1 MEINLRIRKINEADF
16 DFIYDALCDLENKIM
31 ERTSLEQIFKYNISN
46 SNYLYLIAENGLENI
61 GFITFHT
68 QKLMHHG
75 GLVGEIQEFY
85 VIPGYRGKGVGRQLL
100 NSVFEYAEENNL
112 KGIEVQTNKRRVE
125 NVAVY
130 QSLGF
135 KLTHN
140 KFTIFK

>member
-1 MEINLRIRKINEADF
+1 
-16 DFIYDALCDLENKIM
+16 
-31 ERTSLEQIFKYNISN
+31 
-46 SNYLYLIAENGLENI
+46 
-61 GFITFHT
+61 
-68 QKLMHHG
+68 MHHG

-100 NSVFEYAEENNL
+100 NIVFEYAEENNL

-125 NVAVY
+125 NVAIY

>member
-1 MEINLRIRKINEADF
+1 MELNVKIKKINEPDF
-16 DFIYDALCDLENKIM
+16 NFIYESLCDLENRIM
-31 ERTSLEQIFKYNISN
+31 ERASLEEIFTENISN
-46 SNYLYLIAENGLENI
+46 TNYLYLIAKNGLENI

-68 QKLMHHG
+68 QNLMHHG
-75 GLVGEIQEFY
+75 GVVGEIQEFY
-85 VIPGYRGKGVGRQLL
+85 VVPGYRGKGVGRQLL
-100 NSVFEYAEENNL
+100 NSVFEYAEENDL

>member
-1 MEINLRIRKINEADF
+1 MEIKVNIRKLNEADF
-16 DFIYDALCDLENKIM
+16 DFIYDSLCDLENKIM
-31 ERTSLEQIFKYNISN
+31 ERISVEKIFTASITNT
-46 SNYLYLIAENGLENI
+46 NYHYLLAENKSENI

-68 QKLMHHG
+68 QNLLHHG

-85 VIPGYRGKGVGRQLL
+85 VIPKYRGKGVGRQLL
-100 NSVFEYAEENNL
+100 RKILDYAELHNL

>member
-1 MEINLRIRKINEADF
+1 MELKVKIRKLNEADF
-16 DFIYDALCDLENKIM
+16 DFIYDSLCDLENKIM
-31 ERTSLEQIFKYNISN
+31 ERISVEKIFIASIANT
-46 SNYLYLIAENGLENI
+46 NYHYLLAENESENI

-68 QKLMHHG
+68 QNLMHHE

-85 VIPGYRGKGVGRQLL
+85 VIPKYRGKGVGRQLL
-100 NSVFEYAEENNL
+100 SKILQYAELHNL
-112 KGIEVQTNKRRVE
+112 KGVEVQTNKRRVE

>member
-1 MEINLRIRKINEADF
+1 MNNTVNTRKLNETDF
-16 DFIYDALCDLENKIM
+16 DFIYDSLCDLENKIL
-31 ERTSLEQIFKYNISN
+31 ERISLKKIFTENISN
-46 SNYLYLIAENGLENI
+46 TNYLYLIATNGLENI

-68 QKLMHHG
+68 QNLMHHG
-75 GLVGEIQEFY
+75 GVVGEIQEFY
-85 VIPGYRGKGVGRQLL
+85 VVPGYRGKGVGRQLL
-100 NSVFEYAEENNL
+100 NSVFEYAEENDL

-125 NVAVY
+125 NVAIY